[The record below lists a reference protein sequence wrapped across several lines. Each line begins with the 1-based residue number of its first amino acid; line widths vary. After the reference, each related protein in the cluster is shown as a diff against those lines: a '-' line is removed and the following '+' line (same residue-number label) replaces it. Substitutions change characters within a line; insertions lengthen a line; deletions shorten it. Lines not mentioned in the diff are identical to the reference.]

1 MYFLNKVIDIFDL
14 AFTNFMACLDPK
26 LWNDTKSMKLSII
39 HLKQAAS
46 ASMIWANISRKKC
59 LMYDF

>member
-1 MYFLNKVIDIFDL
+1 MDL
-14 AFTNFMACLDPK
+14 AYTNFMASSDPK

-39 HLKQAAS
+39 HLKQAAP
-46 ASMIWANISRKKC
+46 MIWANIYYPEKK